1 MVTFAQSIEEQQ
13 QNMDRIQQLQE
24 AHPWISKGECHLILV
39 NYYQAF
45 RDKEDA
51 ETFEGSIQAFTD
63 HLCTVTEHYL
73 KNVIATAFE
82 HSSLSRSDLLSLR

>member
-1 MVTFAQSIEEQQ
+1 
-13 QNMDRIQQLQE
+13 MDRIQQLQE
-24 AHPWISKGECHLILV
+24 AHSWLSKGEAHLILV

-63 HLCTVTEHYL
+63 HLCTVNSHYL

-82 HSSLSRSDLLSLR
+82 HSSLSRADLLSLR

>member
-39 NYYQAF
+39 YYYKNF
-45 RDKEDA
+45 KGDHDSES
-51 ETFEGSIQAFTD
+51 FEESIQAYTD
-63 HLCTVTEHYL
+63 HLCEVTEYYL

-82 HSSLSRSDLLSLR
+82 HTTMSRAELLSLR